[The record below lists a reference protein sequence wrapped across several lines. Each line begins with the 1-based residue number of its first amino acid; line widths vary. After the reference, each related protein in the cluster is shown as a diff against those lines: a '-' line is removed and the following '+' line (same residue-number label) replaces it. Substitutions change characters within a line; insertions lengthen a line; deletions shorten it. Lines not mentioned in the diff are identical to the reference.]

1 MTMSKTKEIFII
13 AGPNGAGKTTFALDL
28 IDEGIINHY
37 LNADEIA
44 REMSPAEPQKA
55 NVKAARVF
63 LQRLKSLSVG
73 DDSFAF
79 ETTLSGLRY
88 LEHIKEWQNSGWLVS
103 VFYLL
108 VSSTEVSKQR
118 VAERVEHGGHSIP
131 NKDIER
137 RFPKS
142 LVNFYRHYSKQ
153 VNYAECLY
161 NENQEPMS
169 IFEVKQG
176 QLNINETELYAHF
189 MELIQ
194 HAESR

>member
-1 MTMSKTKEIFII
+1 MHSAKEIFII

-28 IDEGIINHY
+28 IDEGIIKHY

-44 REMSPAEPQKA
+44 REVSPVDPQKA
-55 NVKAARVF
+55 NIKAAKIFLSRLRV
-63 LQRLKSLSVG
+63 LSQG
-73 DDSFAF
+73 QESFAL

-88 LEHIKEWQNSGWLVS
+88 LQHIKEWQSLGWVVS

-108 VSSTEVSKQR
+108 VSSPEISKQR
-118 VAERVEHGGHSIP
+118 VAERVEHGGHYIP
-131 NKDIER
+131 DQDIDR

-161 NENQEPMS
+161 NENQDPVS
-169 IFEVKQG
+169 IFEIINGELK
-176 QLNINETELYAHF
+176 INEEELYAHF
-189 MELIQ
+189 MGLIQ
-194 HAESR
+194 HAESS